1 MSLVTES
8 PVLTTTCVSTGVAR
22 HRVTCVDDLSLS
34 VLSSEPRFALATK
47 RKYGLL
53 SAQRWERVESTDV
66 TQSWECTG
74 VRACI
79 SNQRIN
85 SPATLSLLNIPKVP
99 LRFPSRSSCRD
110 VIGSPPGKPFIYTQ
124 PFALPLTTY
133 TSRMYT
139 LVITEG
145 NGIVFR

>member
-22 HRVTCVDDLSLS
+22 HRVTCVDDLSL
-34 VLSSEPRFALATK
+34 VCLSSEPRFAFATK

-79 SNQRIN
+79 YNQSIN
-85 SPATLSLLNIPKVP
+85 SPATLSLPQPKSSVEV
-99 LRFPSRSSCRD
+99 PSRSSYRD

-133 TSRMYT
+133 TSKMYT
-139 LVITEG
+139 LLITEG